1 MSHPSPARGPVHCL
15 ARRAKSTHGKEF
27 WFREDTVGHLLFDC
41 ALLQESHDQQ
51 MGCLGDPWI
60 LATHQGLVVL
70 EILLDL
76 EDRREI
82 GLPSYTFP

>member
-1 MSHPSPARGPVHCL
+1 M
-15 ARRAKSTHGKEF
+15 
-27 WFREDTVGHLLFDC
+27 GHLLFDC